1 MSWSPPDHWTETET
15 QLKKYQSVTL
25 NASGL
30 GTIIFEPD
38 NARQRWVVSSVV
50 VTTNQS
56 GVATTIPVATLA
68 INTVSFATMS
78 QGNQRG
84 ASWSGN
90 QDTFAGILELGAA
103 DFLTV
108 MFTPP
113 PGSTGAQIATLSGVI
128 ASAIVTG
135 TKYTRRS

>member
-1 MSWSPPDHWTETET
+1 MPWSPPDHWTETES
-15 QLKKYQSVTL
+15 QLKKNQSVTL

-38 NARQRWVVSSVV
+38 NARQRWVISSVV
-50 VTTNQS
+50 VATNQS
-56 GVATTIPVATLA
+56 AAATVVPVATLA
-68 INTVSFATMS
+68 INTTSFATMS

-90 QDTFAGILELGAA
+90 QDTFAGSLELGAT

-108 MFTPP
+108 LFTPP
-113 PGSTGAQIATLSGVI
+113 PGTSGSTLSGVI

-135 TKYTRRS
+135 SKFTRRS